1 MADINIYGTLHAATG
16 DGVLAR
22 AEQIEDTDSGKK
34 QSEINADVAEQL
46 DAVQAMAH
54 STASHFYHL
63 GTLADEATIL
73 SRAAQYAVVS
83 DPNVTFI
90 TALYPAGDVLQSIVI
105 QQQVTKS
112 RDGSGVC
119 MQYVFKDKSRW
130 TRYINFNAAGS
141 VTGTQSLQSDVPR
154 NLNLTANGGLSL
166 RGLWGGAVGSGVTL
180 PNKNDLR
187 EGTATAST
195 VPLVLT
201 KSVKDTA
208 TCVLQPATTARA
220 GVMTVEHVQQ
230 LADAKAKADKEAGSH
245 YYLEGTYTSVDEIV
259 DALTELPE
267 VLTDKRVK
275 YIHSAY
281 QDDYLYEVFIVKNVN
296 VMPTNEGHHY
306 ENVSLLVMDQ
316 IFIVTSSVEY
326 DVEEASG
333 NFSVISYGGLRN
345 FETFYFGKSQNSTT
359 VALELISTYYG
370 TEITSA
376 TINPAT
382 TSQAGVMTASHVQT
396 LNNVSSKNTSEH
408 IKSASI
414 ASSATSATLS
424 LKNASG
430 GDVVRA
436 TLPLAVSGNAGLLSG
451 DDKDYIDQTKQ
462 SYVHQMEEMYESK
475 EALLAALCQFD
486 VASNIFLRR
495 MFMYY
500 TDTDGNIYPASME
513 QQLYINADGNTGVA
527 YQLITL
533 NGETYTRKITL
544 NYSGNGSCT
553 RGVLVK
559 TFGNS
564 HTMGYDASTRS
575 LYGQTLSGLQTYK
588 LTLPLA
594 TSSSDGMMS
603 KTDYT
608 TLSLL
613 DKMVK
618 NDATTYASEALMLS
632 AAAAFDIVTDDKLTH
647 FTMWYNASGVTYRA
661 TVMQEVYLNQSSMV
675 GYAQQYISYGGFQYT
690 RKVTFDMSSR
700 TVTNVGNVVKQGA
713 STLTFV
719 QSTRRLN
726 LVNQQGGVM
735 SYVTL
740 PTATTTYAGLMSPGQ
755 AKSLSDLASRVAA
768 LEAAVGIS

>member
-63 GTLADEATIL
+63 GTLADQATIL

-112 RDGSGVC
+112 SDGSGVC

-154 NLNLTANGGLSL
+154 NLNLTANGSLSL

-187 EGTATAST
+187 EGTPTATT

-201 KSVKDTA
+201 KSIKDTV
-208 TCVLQPATTARA
+208 TCNLGPATTARA
-220 GVMTVEHVQQ
+220 GVMTVEQVKQ
-230 LADAKAKADKEAGSH
+230 LADAKAKADKEAARH
-245 YYLEGTYTSVDEIV
+245 YTFDTIYNDIYEFIDTTCEESPEVWVNGNIEYVHSYVLMHGLETPLTVHKSTYTEGDSIKTNCYIYFDRYILYVDPAFTK
-259 DALTELPE
+259 DATTGTLS
-267 VLTDKRVK
+267 
-275 YIHSAY
+275 Y
-281 QDDYLYEVFIVKNVN
+281 DDYGILD
-296 VMPTNEGHHY
+296 
-306 ENVSLLVMDQ
+306 S
-316 IFIVTSSVEY
+316 
-326 DVEEASG
+326 
-333 NFSVISYGGLRN
+333 
-345 FETFYFGKSQNSTT
+345 
-359 VALELISTYYG
+359 
-370 TEITSA
+370 IT
-376 TINPAT
+376 T
-382 TSQAGVMTASHVQT
+382 TSMITESYVDKVKIALRGFESDLTIDFLYAATSDKAGVMTAAHVQT

-408 IKSASI
+408 IKSASV
-414 ASSATSATLS
+414 AASATSATLS

-430 GDVVRA
+430 TDVVRA

-451 DDKDYIDQTKQ
+451 DDKDYIDQAKQ
-462 SYVHQMEEMYESK
+462 SYVNVIEEIYESK
-475 EALLAALCQFD
+475 DALLAELGQFD
-486 VASNIFLRR
+486 VASNVFLRR

-500 TDTDGNIYPASME
+500 TDTDGNMYPASME

-533 NGETYTRKITL
+533 NGETYTRNITL
-544 NYSGNGSCT
+544 NYNSGNGSCT

-564 HTMGYDASTRS
+564 YIMGYDASTRS

-700 TVTNVGNVVKQGA
+700 TVTNVGSVVKQGA

>member
-46 DAVQAMAH
+46 DAVQAIAH
-54 STASHFYHL
+54 STASHFCHL

-90 TALYPAGDVLQSIVI
+90 TALYPSGDVLQSIVI

-112 RDGSGVC
+112 SDGSGVC

-220 GVMTVEHVQQ
+220 GVMTTAQVESLGQ
-230 LADAKAKADKEAGSH
+230 LGNMWLHIDSEVFVDIEDIPSYFHNHPDIALNDTYKFFHGRINHEDFVSNVWGMKSVRITTDNTAYVGIYFMYGEYYEAFEVAFCRDDEQSH
-245 YYLEGTYTSVDEIV
+245 WEPDEICSYTPV
-259 DALTELPE
+259 HSTSIGTENNNV
-267 VLTDKRVK
+267 VLTNYYASD
-275 YIHSAY
+275 Y
-281 QDDYLYEVFIVKNVN
+281 QHFRKEQFPN
-296 VMPTNEGHHY
+296 
-306 ENVSLLVMDQ
+306 
-316 IFIVTSSVEY
+316 
-326 DVEEASG
+326 
-333 NFSVISYGGLRN
+333 
-345 FETFYFGKSQNSTT
+345 
-359 VALELISTYYG
+359 
-370 TEITSA
+370 
-376 TINPAT
+376 AT
-382 TSQAGVMTASHVQT
+382 TYGPGMMTASHVQT

-408 IKSASI
+408 IKSASV

-451 DDKDYIDQTKQ
+451 DDKDYIDLTKQ
-462 SYVHQMEEMYESK
+462 SYVHQMEEIYESK
-475 EALLAALCQFD
+475 EALLSALCQFD

-495 MFMYY
+495 VFMYY
-500 TDTDGNIYPASME
+500 TDTDGNMYPASME

-700 TVTNVGNVVKQGA
+700 TVTNVGSVVKQGA

-740 PTATTTYAGLMSPGQ
+740 PTATSTYAGLMSPGQ

-768 LEAAVGIS
+768 LEEAVGIS

>member
-46 DAVQAMAH
+46 GAVQAM
-54 STASHFYHL
+54 ASHFYHL

-90 TALYPAGDVLQSIVI
+90 TALYPSGDVLQSIVI
-105 QQQVTKS
+105 QQQVTKGS
-112 RDGSGVC
+112 DGSGVC

-166 RGLWGGAVGSGVTL
+166 RGLWGCAVGSGVTL

-195 VPLVLT
+195 VPLILT

-208 TCVLQPATTARA
+208 TCELQPATTARA
-220 GVMTVEHVQQ
+220 GVMTTAQVESLGVLREKTDRLRDLGNYSTIGELDNAAAAIVDRSVQMSVGDLPFLMYGTVSYNNTVIYLQ
-230 LADAKAKADKEAGSH
+230 TLETYDFPCIRQVRMYEGGGAGMMQRCIILDEDDFEHDTLVST
-245 YYLEGTYTSVDEIV
+245 GVDEFTSFIPDRITAEQDSDEMRLRLKGLY
-259 DALTELPE
+259 DA
-267 VLTDKRVK
+267 
-275 YIHSAY
+275 A
-281 QDDYLYEVFIVKNVN
+281 
-296 VMPTNEGHHY
+296 M
-306 ENVSLLVMDQ
+306 
-316 IFIVTSSVEY
+316 
-326 DVEEASG
+326 
-333 NFSVISYGGLRN
+333 GGACILN
-345 FETFYFGKSQNSTT
+345 
-359 VALELISTYYG
+359 A
-370 TEITSA
+370 
-376 TINPAT
+376 AT
-382 TSQAGVMTASHVQT
+382 TSHAGVMSSSHVKT

-408 IKSASI
+408 IKSASV

-451 DDKDYIDQTKQ
+451 DDKDYIDLTKQ
-462 SYVHQMEEMYESK
+462 SYVHQMEEIYESK
-475 EALLAALCQFD
+475 QALLAALSQFD

-495 MFMYY
+495 VFMYY
-500 TDTDGNIYPASME
+500 TDTDGNMYPASME

-564 HTMGYDASTRS
+564 YIMGYDASTRS

-647 FTMWYNASGVTYRA
+647 FTMWYTASGVTYRA

-700 TVTNVGNVVKQGA
+700 TVTNVGSVVKQGA

-740 PTATTTYAGLMSPGQ
+740 PTATTTYAGLMSAAQ

-768 LEAAVGIS
+768 LEEAVGIS

>member
-34 QSEINADVAEQL
+34 QSEINADVAKQL

-63 GTLADEATIL
+63 GTLADQATIL

-112 RDGSGVC
+112 SDGSGVC

-130 TRYINFNAAGS
+130 TRYVNFNAAGS

-208 TCVLQPATTARA
+208 TCELQPATTARA
-220 GVMTVEHVQQ
+220 GVMTVEQVQQ
-230 LADAKAKADKEAGSH
+230 LADAKAKADREAGSH
-245 YYLEGTYTSVDEIV
+245 YYLEGTYADLEEIGE
-259 DALTELPE
+259 ALKGLPE
-267 VLTDKRVK
+267 VLTNEQIR
-275 YIHSAY
+275 YIHATIT
-281 QDDYLYEVFIVKNVN
+281 DDYKYEVFIFKIVDVAEHS
-296 VMPTNEGHHY
+296 EGHHY
-306 ENVSLLVMDQ
+306 AYVSCYMFTNGIYKVS
-316 IFIVTSSVEY
+316 IEY
-326 DVEEASG
+326 VVDETTGDFTLE
-333 NFSVISYGGLRN
+333 SYRGVHAP
-345 FETFYFGKSQNSTT
+345 FGFNLSYNRRGDGANI
-359 VALELISTYYG
+359 ALDDYYG
-370 TEITSA
+370 NNLANTHIPSA
-376 TINPAT
+376 TIGA
-382 TSQAGVMTASHVQT
+382 SGLMTASHVQT

-408 IKSASI
+408 IKSASV
-414 ASSATSATLS
+414 APSATSATLS

-436 TLPLAVSGNAGLLSG
+436 TLPLAVTGNAGLLSG
-451 DDKDYIDQTKQ
+451 DDKDYIDLTKQ
-462 SYVHQMEEMYESK
+462 SYVHQVEEIYESK
-475 EALLAALCQFD
+475 EALLSALCQFD

-495 MFMYY
+495 VFMYY
-500 TDTDGNIYPASME
+500 TDTDGNMYPASME

-527 YQLITL
+527 YQFITL
-533 NGETYTRKITL
+533 NGDTYTRNITI

-564 HTMGYDASTRS
+564 YIMGYDASTRS

-661 TVMQEVYLNQSSMV
+661 TLMQEVYLNQSSMV
-675 GYAQQYISYGGFQYT
+675 GYAQQYISYGGLQYT

-700 TVTNVGNVVKQGA
+700 TVTNVGSVVKQGA

>member
-1 MADINIYGTLHAATG
+1 MLCTLSAKY
-16 DGVLAR
+16 
-22 AEQIEDTDSGKK
+22 IE
-34 QSEINADVAEQL
+34 
-46 DAVQAMAH
+46 
-54 STASHFYHL
+54 Y
-63 GTLADEATIL
+63 
-73 SRAAQYAVVS
+73 
-83 DPNVTFI
+83 
-90 TALYPAGDVLQSIVI
+90 
-105 QQQVTKS
+105 
-112 RDGSGVC
+112 
-119 MQYVFKDKSRW
+119 
-130 TRYINFNAAGS
+130 
-141 VTGTQSLQSDVPR
+141 
-154 NLNLTANGGLSL
+154 
-166 RGLWGGAVGSGVTL
+166 
-180 PNKNDLR
+180 
-187 EGTATAST
+187 
-195 VPLVLT
+195 
-201 KSVKDTA
+201 
-208 TCVLQPATTARA
+208 
-220 GVMTVEHVQQ
+220 
-230 LADAKAKADKEAGSH
+230 
-245 YYLEGTYTSVDEIV
+245 SVD
-259 DALTELPE
+259 D
-267 VLTDKRVK
+267 
-275 YIHSAY
+275 S
-281 QDDYLYEVFIVKNVN
+281 
-296 VMPTNEGHHY
+296 
-306 ENVSLLVMDQ
+306 
-316 IFIVTSSVEY
+316 
-326 DVEEASG
+326 SG
-333 NFSVISYGGLRN
+333 NITLSSYGGL
-345 FETFYFGKSQNSTT
+345 EASECLYLKQKPVTGS
-359 VALELISTYYG
+359 VEISIEG
-370 TEITSA
+370 NIGP
-376 TINPAT
+376 TISSVTLTAAT
-382 TSQAGVMTASHVQT
+382 TSQAGVMTANHVQT

-408 IKSASI
+408 IKSASV

-451 DDKDYIDQTKQ
+451 DDKDYIDLTKQ
-462 SYVHQMEEMYESK
+462 SYVHQVEEIYESK
-475 EALLAALCQFD
+475 DALLSALCQFD

-495 MFMYY
+495 VFMYY
-500 TDTDGNIYPASME
+500 TDTDGNMYPASME
-513 QQLYINADGNTGVA
+513 QQLYIHADGNTGVA

-533 NGETYTRKITL
+533 NGETYTRKITI
-544 NYSGNGSCT
+544 NYNSGNGSCT

-564 HTMGYDASTRS
+564 YIMGYDASTRS

-675 GYAQQYISYGGFQYT
+675 GYAQQYISYGGLQYT

-700 TVTNVGNVVKQGA
+700 TVTTVGSVVKQGA
-713 STLTFV
+713 SRLTYV

-768 LEAAVGIS
+768 LEEAVGIS

>member
-22 AEQIEDTDSGKK
+22 AEQIEDTDSGKR

-46 DAVQAMAH
+46 DSVQAMAH

-90 TALYPAGDVLQSIVI
+90 TALYPSGDVLQSIVI

-119 MQYVFKDKSRW
+119 MQYVFKDKARW

-208 TCVLQPATTARA
+208 TCELQPATTARA
-220 GVMTVEHVQQ
+220 GVMTVEQVQQ
-230 LADAKAKADKEAGSH
+230 LADAKAKADKEAGRH
-245 YYLEGTYTSVDEIV
+245 YTFDTIYNDIYEFIDTTCEESPEVWANENIEYVHAYVLFYGLEYPVTVNKRTYTEGDSIRTNCYIYFDRYILFVDPSFVKDATTGTLSYDDYGILDSITTTQIQSRAGANNVEIWLEGFEGSD
-259 DALTELPE
+259 L
-267 VLTDKRVK
+267 
-275 YIHSAY
+275 SM
-281 QDDYLYEVFIVKNVN
+281 
-296 VMPTNEGHHY
+296 VMVG
-306 ENVSLLVMDQ
+306 
-316 IFIVTSSVEY
+316 
-326 DVEEASG
+326 A
-333 NFSVISYGGLRN
+333 
-345 FETFYFGKSQNSTT
+345 
-359 VALELISTYYG
+359 
-370 TEITSA
+370 
-376 TINPAT
+376 AT
-382 TSQAGVMTASHVQT
+382 TSQAGVMTTAHVQT

-408 IKSASI
+408 IKSASV

-451 DDKDYIDQTKQ
+451 DDKDYIDLTKQ
-462 SYVHQMEEMYESK
+462 SYVHQVEEIYESK
-475 EALLAALCQFD
+475 EALLSALCQFD

-495 MFMYY
+495 VFMYY
-500 TDTDGNIYPASME
+500 TDTDGNMYPASME
-513 QQLYINADGNTGVA
+513 QQLYIHADGNTGVA

-533 NGETYTRKITL
+533 NGETYTRNITL

-564 HTMGYDASTRS
+564 YIMGYDASTRS

-675 GYAQQYISYGGFQYT
+675 GYAQQYISYGGLQYT

-700 TVTNVGNVVKQGA
+700 TVTTVGSVVKQGA

-768 LEAAVGIS
+768 LEEAVGIS

>member
-46 DAVQAMAH
+46 DAVQAIAH

-90 TALYPAGDVLQSIVI
+90 TALYPSGDVLQSIVI

-208 TCVLQPATTARA
+208 TCELQPATTARA
-220 GVMTVEHVQQ
+220 GVMTTAQVESLGVLREKTDRLRDLGNYSTIGELDNAAAAIVDRSVQMSVGDLPFLMYGTVSYNNTVIYLQ
-230 LADAKAKADKEAGSH
+230 TLETFDFPCIRQVRMYEGGGAGMMQRCIILDEDDFEHDTLVST
-245 YYLEGTYTSVDEIV
+245 GVDEFTSFIPDRITAEQDSDEMRLRLKGLY
-259 DALTELPE
+259 DA
-267 VLTDKRVK
+267 
-275 YIHSAY
+275 A
-281 QDDYLYEVFIVKNVN
+281 
-296 VMPTNEGHHY
+296 M
-306 ENVSLLVMDQ
+306 
-316 IFIVTSSVEY
+316 
-326 DVEEASG
+326 
-333 NFSVISYGGLRN
+333 GGACILN
-345 FETFYFGKSQNSTT
+345 
-359 VALELISTYYG
+359 A
-370 TEITSA
+370 
-376 TINPAT
+376 AT
-382 TSQAGVMTASHVQT
+382 TSHAGVMSSSHVKT

-408 IKSASI
+408 IKSASV

-430 GDVVRA
+430 GDVARA

-451 DDKDYIDQTKQ
+451 DDKVYIDLTKQ
-462 SYVHQMEEMYESK
+462 SYVHQVEEIFESE
-475 EALLAALCQFD
+475 EALLAALSQFD

-495 MFMYY
+495 VFMYY
-500 TDTDGNIYPASME
+500 TDTDGNMYPASME
-513 QQLYINADGNTGVA
+513 QQLYIHADGNTGVA

-564 HTMGYDASTRS
+564 YIMGYDASTRS

-647 FTMWYNASGVTYRA
+647 FTMWYTASGVTYRA

-700 TVTNVGNVVKQGA
+700 TVTNVGSVVKQGA